1 MANRKAKKS
10 IKFDPE
16 WQSVIKRNYATAC
29 FSLNN
34 WLYLADDL
42 IECATI
48 LESRVEETF
57 IRARARARGVS
68 QGPLAV
74 HFMLIAYAVENLLK
88 AAQVRANRFRY
99 EQEFKEH
106 EQMPK
111 ELKTHDLVS
120 LAKMVGLKVDLQ
132 SEDLL
137 RRLEQCA
144 VWRGRY
150 PVPTAYPEFS
160 GSAVFSDG
168 KQYKVTWFGG
178 KDVERLKNLIEAIRT
193 ELNLHTLRSRLT
205 RKKIER
211 S

>member
-1 MANRKAKKS
+1 LKIQTAKLKSVQGASRIDPVGSGIQQMAKGKAKKRVK
-10 IKFDPE
+10 IDPE
-16 WQSVIKRNYATAC
+16 WELVIKRNYAAAC
-29 FSLNN
+29 FSPNN

-57 IRARARARGVS
+57 MRARARARGVS
-68 QGPLAV
+68 ATLISQGPSAA

-88 AAQVRANRFRY
+88 AAQVRARGFRY
-99 EQEFKEH
+99 EEEFKDDG
-106 EQMPK
+106 QMPK
-111 ELKTHDLVS
+111 ELKTHDLVN

-150 PVPTAYPEFS
+150 PVPTAYPELAEALCFPM
-160 GSAVFSDG
+160 
-168 KQYKVTWFGG
+168 VTNI
-178 KDVERLKNLIEAIRT
+178 K
-193 ELNLHTLRSRLT
+193 
-205 RKKIER
+205 
-211 S
+211 